1 MIICWH
7 TYTLEA
13 LLTDKRKIAS
23 LFLQMADEHQFYL
36 PKDTLLKLDM
46 FANDVGFLSSYW
58 GSLGRPLLIFPVS
71 TNLNYLGLNVWLI
84 DFFAEWS
91 LFLQHF
97 WDDLLKN
104 IQQHL
109 ECISLIGY
117 PKFCTYFIT
126 YLSYFSEASFT
137 EWTFLRMSI
146 LWTDNWNLTWQG
158 IQLKKWWHGILF
170 VHFLYESFSFCR
182 ESIIMEFG

>member
-1 MIICWH
+1 MIIRVWNLSAIQMIICWH

-13 LLTDKRKIAS
+13 LLIDKRKIAS

-71 TNLNYLGLNVWLI
+71 TNLNYLGFNVWLI

-97 WDDLLKN
+97 WDDLLKKY
-104 IQQHL
+104 L
-109 ECISLIGY
+109 TASWM
-117 PKFCTYFIT
+117 YFLNR
-126 YLSYFSEASFT
+126 LS
-137 EWTFLRMSI
+137 
-146 LWTDNWNLTWQG
+146 
-158 IQLKKWWHGILF
+158 
-170 VHFLYESFSFCR
+170 
-182 ESIIMEFG
+182 